1 MPSVLAHAVVVVALL
16 LGPAIAQAKA
26 LPFVGAR
33 QLAAWCEA
41 DGVEAQ
47 SLCGGY
53 VLAVAD
59 VLAAD
64 LPLDGRRACLPV
76 GARSGVLVDAV
87 RRYLAANP
95 KRGFERATVVAADAL
110 AQAYPCP

>member
-1 MPSVLAHAVVVVALL
+1 MMPPFLRCAAVALVL
-16 LGPAIAQAKA
+16 LSPAAAESKA

-41 DGVEAQ
+41 DAAEVG

-76 GARSGVLVDAV
+76 GVRTGTLVDAV
-87 RRYLAANP
+87 RRYLAEHP
-95 KRGFERATVVAADAL
+95 RRGFERATVVAADAL

>member
-1 MPSVLAHAVVVVALL
+1 MFSVLIRAAAVAALL
-16 LGPAIAQAKA
+16 LCPAVAQAKA